1 MPAAGPGA
9 SGVLH
14 LLRPAASTSADS
26 SAAMAAMPAVQ
37 VQKPEKVLRKMSS
50 LAEASFSMSAATL
63 EAAAASVFGSSK
75 TFATTAK
82 SNTAKGLLGL
92 SCIIGA
98 RGEVRTFRLHMGI
111 Q

>member
-1 MPAAGPGA
+1 
-9 SGVLH
+9 
-14 LLRPAASTSADS
+14 
-26 SAAMAAMPAVQ
+26 MAAMPAVVPTQ
-37 VQKPEKVLRKMSS
+37 VQKQAKVLRKMSS

-98 RGEVRTFRLHMGI
+98 RGEVRIFQLHMDI
-111 Q
+111 E